1 MSAPHGGPLDSVRVV
16 DLTQMLA
23 GPYCTM
29 LLADLGADVVK
40 VEPLGGEL
48 TRLQGPFLP
57 DDALRAFGG
66 YFQSVNRNKRSLT
79 VDLKTARGRDAL
91 LALIDNADVVVENFR
106 TGVMERLGLAYESL
120 QERNPRLVYAAIRG
134 FGDPRT
140 GASPYV
146 DWPAFDV
153 VAQAMG
159 GLMSVTGV
167 EEGQPL
173 KVGPGV
179 GDIFPATLAAV
190 GVLGA
195 VVKARQ
201 SGRGQ
206 FVDVAMY
213 DGVLSLCERIV
224 FQYDYTAEVPKPVG
238 NRHPLLCPFGVFRA
252 ADGWVTIAAPRDHQ
266 WKLLSSLMDRPEL
279 GTDERYATN
288 ARRVAA
294 DAAVRSIIS
303 EWTQARTIAQISEV
317 LGGLIPFGPVNTA
330 ADIAADPHV
339 ATRDMILELDHPGAR
354 QPGRVA
360 GSPIKFTGTPRK
372 RSTRAP
378 LAGEHSVEVLSEAG
392 FSEEQ
397 IKLLRDEGIV
407 A

>member
-1 MSAPHGGPLDSVRVV
+1 MNASHGGPLDSVRVI

-48 TRLQGPFLP
+48 TRLQGPFL
-57 DDALRAFGG
+57 DDDTAHAFGG
-66 YFQSVNRNKRSLT
+66 YFQSVNRNKRSVT
-79 VDLKTARGRDAL
+79 IDLKTEAGRGAL
-91 LALIDNADVVVENFR
+91 LALVDGADVVVENFR
-106 TGVMERLGLAYESL
+106 AGVMERLAISYETL
-120 QERNPRLVYAAIRG
+120 RDRNPRLVYAAIRG

-140 GASPYV
+140 GESPYAS
-146 DWPAFDV
+146 WPAFDV

-159 GLMSVTGV
+159 GVMGITGAA
-167 EEGQPL
+167 GGPPT

-195 VVKARQ
+195 VVKARE
-201 SGRGQ
+201 SGEGQ

-213 DGVLSLCERIV
+213 DAVISLCERIV
-224 FQYDYTAEVPKPVG
+224 FQHDYTGEVPGPVG
-238 NRHPLLCPFGVFRA
+238 NRHPLLAPFGMFRT
-252 ADGWVTIAAPRDHQ
+252 ADGWVTIATPRDHQ
-266 WKLLSSLMDRPEL
+266 WKLLCELMDRGDLFEAYPTNL
-279 GTDERYATN
+279 ERAS
-288 ARRVAA
+288 AQ
-294 DAAVRSIIS
+294 DAVCGGVE
-303 EWTQARTIAQISEV
+303 EWTRERDTATVAGV

-339 ATRDMILELDHPGAR
+339 LLRGMLLELEHPGSER
-354 QPGRVA
+354 PVRVA
-360 GSPIKFTGTPRK
+360 GSPIKFDRTPRK
-372 RSTRAP
+372 CATRAP
-378 LAGEHSVEVLSEAG
+378 LAGEHTDEILNEAG
-392 FSEEQ
+392 LSSEQ
-397 IKLLRDEGIV
+397 IQALRQDGAV